1 MNMSESNER
10 FVNKVEYKPLTFKE
24 KISYAMGSLPGNFY
38 GTFLGQI
45 NAFYFAWMGLSS
57 MYIII
62 AQIFYGAWNLINDP
76 IFGILQ
82 DRTKHKDGRYI
93 PWIKW
98 FSPLLTIG
106 FILVFFPPDNWSI
119 VVGGE
124 QYQIPLFIWYLVS
137 QMVYDTAFTIVYIA
151 HVALLPQMSMSQK
164 ERTDLAVYCVV
175 LSFVGLAISAYFP
188 VKYLVDPNADLIA
201 EFKIVI
207 VIFAI
212 LGYIPWWIL
221 VRNVKEKAEFIPAE
235 DTPFIESIKCVF
247 KNPSG
252 RIYMIYDGL
261 TVGITNF
268 VMGSITF
275 LLAWTFGQNSFYQ
288 AQNPDWNLFALLPYV
303 IPGLLAILLGSKIQ
317 FFLGTLFDIKTALT
331 AMFIF
336 LIIGFSVGFIGAL
349 PEPNAPYDVYTLPRN
364 LPLVGVGIFF
374 ICLGL
379 PGDFIYHNPMRAETI
394 DMDEMLTGERRE
406 SVYAGVGCLFSKP
419 MISVALA
426 TVPAVLTA
434 YGLVK
439 DQTSLEQGLTA
450 TMGWPSAITGVA
462 VACFLVPL
470 ILSILGLITWRF
482 YPINKDKMAEIR
494 ACLDELHERKR
505 NERLSA
511 DGSSKFVDPN
521 KKML

>member
-1 MNMSESNER
+1 MSETNER
-10 FVNKVEYKPLTFKE
+10 ISNKEDYQPLTFKE

-45 NAFYFAWMGLSS
+45 NAFYYAWMGLASI
-57 MYIII
+57 YIVI

-106 FILVFFPPDNWSI
+106 FILVFFPPDNWNIAS
-119 VVGGE
+119 GGPE
-124 QYQIPLFIWYLVS
+124 YQIPLFVWYLIS

-164 ERTDLAVYCVV
+164 ERTDLAVYCVI

-188 VKYLVDPNADLIA
+188 VKYLVNPNAELIA

-207 VIFAI
+207 FIFAI

-221 VRNVKEKAEFIPAE
+221 TRNVKEKAEFIPPE
-235 DTPFIESIKCVF
+235 DTPFVESIKCVF

-252 RIYMIYDGL
+252 RIYMLYDGI

-303 IPGLLAILLGSKIQ
+303 LPAFGAILLGSKLQ
-317 FFLGTLFDIKTALT
+317 FYLGTKFDIKTALT
-331 AMFIF
+331 VMFVF
-336 LIIGFSVGFIGAL
+336 LIIGFSIGFYGAL
-349 PEPNAPYDVYTLPRN
+349 PTPNAPFDSYTLPRS
-364 LPLVGVGIFF
+364 LPLVGIGVFF

-406 SVYAGVGCLFSKP
+406 SVYAGVGCLLSKP

-426 TVPAVLTA
+426 TVPAILTA

-439 DQTSLEQGLTA
+439 DETSMDQGLIA
-450 TMGWPSAITGVA
+450 TMGWPTAITGVA
-462 VACFLVPL
+462 IACFLVPL
-470 ILSILGLITWRF
+470 ILAVLGLIVWVF
-482 YPINKDKMAEIR
+482 YPIDRYKMAEIR
-494 ACLDELHERKR
+494 ACLDDLHQKKR
-505 NERLSA
+505 IERL
-511 DGSSKFVDPN
+511 DREGGSRFVDS
-521 KKML
+521 KK